1 MLSFIIRSIPNLF
14 SLGNLLSGVFSIT
27 FAMNGFYK
35 MASTLIFLSAFLD
48 LFDGRIARKLKV
60 SNQIGVELD
69 SLADVVSFGV
79 APAIIFYTLADPS
92 WITSIAFILYPTMG
106 ALRLARFNANPTVG
120 YFIGVPITFAG
131 LFMSLMAL
139 FSYTNPWIT
148 ILLAYL
154 MISPFRIMKL

>member
-35 MASTLIFLSAFLD
+35 MASILIFLSAFLD

-120 YFIGVPITFAG
+120 YFVGVPITFAG
-131 LFMSLMAL
+131 LLMSLMAL